1 MLFPSLES
9 KVFIFPPPSNI
20 LYILNLSTVADS
32 IAVSSSILFLIDKAT
47 GQNPD
52 RKRLDNT
59 LKSIDLDL
67 PTLKRVLKY
76 SYFLRLLIHLTTL
89 TRLACLCFTYLCI
102 LLSQVDQE
110 NQE

>member
-59 LKSIDLDL
+59 SKSIDLDL

-76 SYFLRLLIHLTTL
+76 SYFLRLLK
-89 TRLACLCFTYLCI
+89 CL
-102 LLSQVDQE
+102 
-110 NQE
+110 